1 MEENKINLDE
11 NSSKLSIQMKEIE
24 VKNSDTKSEISKAIS
39 SSSRGSVNS
48 GISSSSKSTRLS
60 VNFGELLDT
69 EEVGVNFVRDLLLSP
84 RKAITRNRMIDK
96 QLKLDERQFK
106 EEAQKTARILVL
118 GSGDSGKS
126 TFIRQMRLLNED
138 SFNQT
143 EIDNFH
149 NTIIDNLIS
158 SLKNLIL
165 GTEKLGIN
173 TTTED
178 YINDVQH
185 LLDYEWLSTD
195 YLVSPITA
203 ATIKRIWSDKNLKLC
218 FSRKSEL
225 KDIIC
230 SRKSTTTISETKV
243 KYRDK
248 KFLIIDVGGQKNYR
262 HQWIP
267 FFDNVHTI
275 IFLVAISSFDQMLEE
290 EENVNR
296 IKDSLDLFDKIIN
309 NALLANIDFI
319 LIFNKMDLFKA
330 KLKSSQIK
338 LHFEDFNEDQTDTK
352 KCAQY
357 FLNLFQS
364 RSKREVQYVQYTTST
379 NMQKMKQVITSICD
393 IILRRVLKR
402 AGLV

>member
-225 KDIIC
+225 K
-230 SRKSTTTISETKV
+230 
-243 KYRDK
+243 
-248 KFLIIDVGGQKNYR
+248 G
-262 HQWIP
+262 
-267 FFDNVHTI
+267 
-275 IFLVAISSFDQMLEE
+275 
-290 EENVNR
+290 
-296 IKDSLDLFDKIIN
+296 
-309 NALLANIDFI
+309 I
-319 LIFNKMDLFKA
+319 LI
-330 KLKSSQIK
+330 Q
-338 LHFEDFNEDQTDTK
+338 DT
-352 KCAQY
+352 A
-357 FLNLFQS
+357 
-364 RSKREVQYVQYTTST
+364 
-379 NMQKMKQVITSICD
+379 D
-393 IILRRVLKR
+393 
-402 AGLV
+402 